1 MNYLSFETII
11 FKKMYTLKGFQKV
24 FFSNIHSLHLQNKCI
39 TKQTFQLISHIN
51 CSKRKLMLTCPLS
64 IPRSH
69 AEIDHTL
76 PLSEGISQAL
86 ISHGICYQNQICHYD
101 IIIIFNCRRPAPRI
115 IMII

>member
-11 FKKMYTLKGFQKV
+11 FKKMYTLKGFLKV
-24 FFSNIHSLHLQNKCI
+24 LFSNIHSLHLQNKCI

-76 PLSEGISQAL
+76 PLSEGVSPIFSKFQMGYAVKIKSVTTISL
-86 ISHGICYQNQICHYD
+86 
-101 IIIIFNCRRPAPRI
+101 
-115 IMII
+115 